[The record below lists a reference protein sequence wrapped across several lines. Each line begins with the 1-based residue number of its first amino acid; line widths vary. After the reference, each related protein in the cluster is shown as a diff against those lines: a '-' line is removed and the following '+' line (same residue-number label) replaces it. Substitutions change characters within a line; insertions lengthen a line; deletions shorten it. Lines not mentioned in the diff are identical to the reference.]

1 MRLTTQGLQLLK
13 VRPLLL
19 NFWLSLVQ
27 QIQLLKVRPL
37 LLNFWLSLV
46 DSIAESSAPEFLVEP
61 GPAAESSAPVATPSD
76 PNAVAAA
83 AAERPVAGDSPG
95 PGHADVNVL
104 SPSQRKWIW
113 RSPQKR
119 NAAASSS
126 SARPADSFNQP
137 SGPAEIVPRLPISV
151 CF

>member
-1 MRLTTQGLQLLK
+1 MVEPGPAIAESSAPAAEFLVEPG
-13 VRPLLL
+13 PADSIAESSAL

-27 QIQLLKVRPL
+27 LLK
-37 LLNFWLSLV
+37 
-46 DSIAESSAPEFLVEP
+46 
-61 GPAAESSAPVATPSD
+61 SSAPVATPSD

-83 AAERPVAGDSPG
+83 AAERPDVAGDSPG

-104 SPSQRKWIW
+104 SPSQRRKWIW

-137 SGPAEIVPRLPISV
+137 PGPAEIVPRLPISV

>member
-1 MRLTTQGLQLLK
+1 MAEPG
-13 VRPLLL
+13 PADSIAESSAPAAE
-19 NFWLSLVQ
+19 FLVE
-27 QIQLLKVRPL
+27 PGPA
-37 LLNFWLSLV
+37 

-83 AAERPVAGDSPG
+83 AAERPDVAGDSPG

-104 SPSQRKWIW
+104 SPSQRRKWIW

-137 SGPAEIVPRLPISV
+137 PGPAEIVPRLPISV
-151 CF
+151 FLNEFILD

>member
-1 MRLTTQGLQLLK
+1 MAEPG
-13 VRPLLL
+13 PADSIAESSAPAAE
-19 NFWLSLVQ
+19 FLVE
-27 QIQLLKVRPL
+27 PGPA
-37 LLNFWLSLV
+37 

-61 GPAAESSAPVATPSD
+61 GPAAESSAPVAPSD

-137 SGPAEIVPRLPISV
+137 PGPAEIVPRLPISV